1 MIFFQRGD
9 EVLMMCIVIWLIN
22 GHMVDI
28 GVLVTY
34 VKIWD
39 DVIKNVSCACMILLK
54 HTTFATEMRHCRFKK
69 KRAAGVC

>member
-9 EVLMMCIVIWLIN
+9 EVLMMRIVIWLIN
-22 GHMVDI
+22 GHIVDI
-28 GVLVTY
+28 DVLVTY

-39 DVIKNVSCACMILLK
+39 DVIKKCFLRLHDFAK

>member
-1 MIFFQRGD
+1 
-9 EVLMMCIVIWLIN
+9 
-22 GHMVDI
+22 MVDI